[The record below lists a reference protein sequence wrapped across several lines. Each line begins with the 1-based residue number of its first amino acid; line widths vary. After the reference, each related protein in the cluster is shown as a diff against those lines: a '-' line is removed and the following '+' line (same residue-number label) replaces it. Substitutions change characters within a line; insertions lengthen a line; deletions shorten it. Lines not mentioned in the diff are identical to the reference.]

1 MAQGAGA
8 CAECI
13 VLVQSGNTMTAS
25 ICLAPISGWH
35 AVLLLCHTTATLC
48 LVLIPSVCAFFIRC
62 VLRHVTP
69 CLLLQQNLIVASCLL
84 QIQLPTP
91 GVDSPALEE
100 DEEAPYQVML
110 KVMKDCL
117 NTTRE
122 NRPEAFQ
129 VAYPLFKAAADA
141 RWL

>member
-1 MAQGAGA
+1 MHSIGAVWQYYDSLYLLGTYQWMAC
-8 CAECI
+8 CAFA
-13 VLVQSGNTMTAS
+13 LSYHSHSMLGFDT
-25 ICLAPISGWH
+25 IS
-35 AVLLLCHTTATLC
+35 LC
-48 LVLIPSVCAFFIRC
+48 LFIRC

-117 NTTRE
+117 STTRE